1 MSLDDQPLTL
11 ADFKKLMAEHEQK
24 ECLLKKEMLDEFMSA
39 FPDGDPLPHRQYHQ
53 SKIDAAKA
61 EKDFWVA
68 AKMKLVEHGISGLVK
83 VIWIVMG
90 LALFGLSVQ
99 LGLKLPGISAWFGG
113 MK

>member
-11 ADFKKLMAEHEQK
+11 ADFKKLMTEHEAK
-24 ECLLKKEMLDEFMSA
+24 EVSLKEEMLNKFMSA
-39 FPDGDPLPHRQYHQ
+39 FPGDDPVPHRAYHQ

-68 AKMKLVEHGISGLVK
+68 AKLKLVEHGISGLVK
-83 VIWIVMG
+83 VIWIVVG

-99 LGLKLPGISAWFGG
+99 LGLKFPFGG
-113 MK
+113 IK